1 MLRLYTFF
9 GNCHVKGKAG
19 NLFMASLDIKITDM
33 AGAYVEHSM
42 VISNFLVKV
51 GSQLQNS
58 MCKIFGD
65 NVQYKWIA
73 GGEEKIV
80 IPDVSINC
88 RFRQR
93 RGNSFFNN
101 PRFVMEVLSPSTEK
115 YDRTEKKDLYRSQEI
130 DEYWIVDWQK
140 KQIEIYTLDYD
151 EHKEPQYYL
160 FNTITEN
167 NKEDLKMVHFPNI
180 KITFNE
186 LFDGI
191 DYNV

>member
-1 MLRLYTFF
+1 MSMLE
-9 GNCHVKGKAG
+9 
-19 NLFMASLDIKITDM
+19 IKTTDM

-65 NVQYKWIA
+65 DVQYKWIVDE
-73 GGEEKIV
+73 EEKTV

-115 YDRTEKKDLYRSQEI
+115 YDRGEKMELYRQQEI
-130 DEYWIVDWQK
+130 DEYWIVDWRKRQV
-140 KQIEIYTLDYD
+140 EIYVLDY
-151 EHKEPQYYL
+151 ENNVPKYYL
-160 FNTITEN
+160 WKIITNE
-167 NKEDLKMVHFPNI
+167 NKEELKIVHFQNVEI
-180 KITFNE
+180 KFE
-186 LFDGI
+186 DLFDGI
-191 DYNV
+191 DYDFV

>member
-1 MLRLYTFF
+1 
-9 GNCHVKGKAG
+9 
-19 NLFMASLDIKITDM
+19 MAALDIKITDM

-58 MCKIFGD
+58 MCKIFSD
-65 NVQYKWIA
+65 NVQYKWMIDNK
-73 GGEEKIV
+73 EKTV
-80 IPDVSINC
+80 IPDASINC

-115 YDRTEKKDLYRSQEI
+115 YDRGEKMELYRTQEI
-130 DEYWIVDWQK
+130 DEYWIVDWRER
-140 KQIEIYTLDYD
+140 QIEIYILDY
-151 EHKEPQYYL
+151 EENVPKYYL
-160 FNTITEN
+160 WKTVTRR
-167 NKEDLKMVHFPNI
+167 NKDELKLVHFQNVS
-180 KITFNE
+180 ITFDE

-191 DYNV
+191 DYEQEMEE

>member
-1 MLRLYTFF
+1 
-9 GNCHVKGKAG
+9 
-19 NLFMASLDIKITDM
+19 M

-65 NVQYKWIA
+65 DVQYKWIVDE
-73 GGEEKIV
+73 EEKTV

-115 YDRTEKKDLYRSQEI
+115 YDRGEKMELYRQQEI
-130 DEYWIVDWQK
+130 DEYWIVDWRKRQV
-140 KQIEIYTLDYD
+140 EIYVLDY
-151 EHKEPQYYL
+151 ENNVPKYYL
-160 FNTITEN
+160 WKIITNE
-167 NKEDLKMVHFPNI
+167 NKEELKIVHFQNVEI
-180 KITFNE
+180 KFE
-186 LFDGI
+186 DLFDGI
-191 DYNV
+191 DYDFV

>member
-1 MLRLYTFF
+1 
-9 GNCHVKGKAG
+9 
-19 NLFMASLDIKITDM
+19 MAALDIKITDM

-58 MCKIFGD
+58 MCKIFSD
-65 NVQYKWIA
+65 NVQYKWIINDI
-73 GGEEKIV
+73 EKTV

-115 YDRTEKKDLYRSQEI
+115 YDRSEKMELYRQQEI
-130 DEYWIVDWQK
+130 DEYWIVDWRK
-140 KQIEIYTLDYD
+140 RQIEIYVLDYED
-151 EHKEPQYYL
+151 SVPKYYL
-160 FNTITEN
+160 WNTITSDNMDE
-167 NKEDLKMVHFPNI
+167 LKIVHFQNVII
-180 KITFNE
+180 KFDD

-191 DYNV
+191 DYEPEAEK

>member
-1 MLRLYTFF
+1 
-9 GNCHVKGKAG
+9 
-19 NLFMASLDIKITDM
+19 MAALDIKITDM

-58 MCKIFGD
+58 MCKIFSD
-65 NVQYKWIA
+65 NVQYKWIIDNT
-73 GGEEKIV
+73 EKTV

-115 YDRTEKKDLYRSQEI
+115 YDRGEKMELYRQQEI
-130 DEYWIVDWQK
+130 DEYWIVDWRK
-140 KQIEIYTLDYD
+140 RQIEIYVLDYED
-151 EHKEPQYYL
+151 SVPKYYL
-160 FNTITEN
+160 WNTITSN
-167 NKEDLKMVHFPNI
+167 NKNDLKIVHFQNVTI
-180 KITFNE
+180 KFDD

-191 DYNV
+191 DYEPEMEE

>member
-1 MLRLYTFF
+1 
-9 GNCHVKGKAG
+9 
-19 NLFMASLDIKITDM
+19 MAALDIKITDM

-42 VISNFLVKV
+42 VISNFLVKA

-58 MCKIFGD
+58 MCKIFSD
-65 NVQYKWIA
+65 NVQYKWMIDNT
-73 GGEEKIV
+73 EKTV

-115 YDRTEKKDLYRSQEI
+115 YDRGEKMELYRQQEI
-130 DEYWIVDWQK
+130 DEYWIVDWRK
-140 KQIEIYTLDYD
+140 RQIEIYVLDYED
-151 EHKEPQYYL
+151 NVPKYYL
-160 FNTITEN
+160 WNTITGN
-167 NKEDLKMVHFPNI
+167 NKDDLKIVHFQNI
-180 KITFNE
+180 AIKFDD

-191 DYNV
+191 DYEPETEE